1 MGAARHSRR
10 PHQRHCGT
18 GIWPGRDIAAGWRDI
33 ETPCAS
39 LPTRSPSQPRTP
51 ARKAGVLDARKRM
64 RARDGLSAGGK
75 WIRTSGSA
83 QDCTTVEVGS
93 RASPGQSSSPAAR
106 PRLERAANGGSLG
119 SAPGRDPAAS
129 TERAHRILAKRC
141 FRTRRVSADLPPGP
155 HIRRKTR
162 ALPPCF
168 LPATSSA
175 FPASLT
181 GLFDLR
187 MALRVPGPL
196 TAALPD
202 RLSRSTIMLSGFAP
216 GSRIVGHFGGDR

>member
-83 QDCTTVEVGS
+83 RDCTTVEVGS

-106 PRLERAANGGSLG
+106 PRLERATNGGSLG

-129 TERAHRILAKRC
+129 PERAHRIPAKRC
-141 FRTRRVSADLPPGP
+141 FRTRCVSAARPPHP
-155 HIRRKTR
+155 RKNPG
-162 ALPPCF
+162 AAAVF

-175 FPASLT
+175 FSGKPNGAIRPPGRHS
-181 GLFDLR
+181 
-187 MALRVPGPL
+187 ACPGPL
-196 TAALPD
+196 TAAIPD
-202 RLSRSTIMLSGFAP
+202 RLSRPTIMLSGFAP
-216 GSRIVGHFGGDR
+216 GSRIVRHFGGDR